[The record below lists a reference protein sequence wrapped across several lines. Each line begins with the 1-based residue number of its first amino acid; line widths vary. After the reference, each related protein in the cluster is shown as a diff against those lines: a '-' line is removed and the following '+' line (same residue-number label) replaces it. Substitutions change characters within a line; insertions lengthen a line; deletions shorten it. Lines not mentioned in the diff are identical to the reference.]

1 MTSNAKNDEASV
13 PGRVHDA
20 KPEGGPPS
28 AQPTQGLALTDIR
41 VRFGGVH
48 ALKGIS
54 FAVDRQEIVGLIGPN
69 GAGKT
74 TLFDVIS
81 GVQPATSG
89 RIDFHGRMVTTM
101 SPTRRSRLGIRRTF
115 QRSQPFGW
123 LSVEDN
129 VLVALETGGGLFGDL
144 VGRTSRQERQ
154 RRERVREVLAQFQLE
169 KVKDE
174 AAGRLPIGV
183 IRMVELA
190 RAVVGRPSLLLL
202 DEPTSGLDRHE
213 TELLGDAMLRTAV
226 DDHCTVLLVEH
237 DVPFV
242 MTRCERVIALHL
254 GSVLA
259 DGTPQ
264 EIQNNESVREAYLGQ
279 HTA

>member
-1 MTSNAKNDEASV
+1 MTMNAINGD
-13 PGRVHDA
+13 
-20 KPEGGPPS
+20 PS
-28 AQPTQGLALTDIR
+28 APTQPKGAGPHTPVRAASSPPQLELSDIS

-48 ALKGIS
+48 ALNGVS
-54 FAVDRQEIVGLIGPN
+54 LTVGRQEIVGLIGPN

-81 GVQPATSG
+81 GVRPPTSG
-89 RIDFHGRMVTTM
+89 RIGFEGRMVTRLG
-101 SPTRRSRLGIRRTF
+101 PTRRSRLGIRRTF

-129 VLVALETGGGLFGDL
+129 VLVALESGGGLLGDL
-144 VGRTSRQERQ
+144 LGRTSAHERR

-202 DEPTSGLDRHE
+202 DEPTSGLDRRE
-213 TELLGDAMLRTAV
+213 TELLGEAMQRTAT
-226 DDHCTVLLVEH
+226 DEQCTVLLVEH

-242 MTRCERVIALHL
+242 MSTCERVVALHL
-254 GSVLA
+254 GAVLA
-259 DGTPQ
+259 DGAPQ
-264 EIQNNESVREAYLGQ
+264 AIQNNELVREAYLGQ
-279 HTA
+279 STA

>member
-1 MTSNAKNDEASV
+1 MTNTELDTTVEGPSSGGNAAS
-13 PGRVHDA
+13 GR
-20 KPEGGPPS
+20 PL
-28 AQPTQGLALTDIR
+28 LALSDIR

-48 ALKGIS
+48 ALSGVS
-54 FAVDRQEIVGLIGPN
+54 LDVPRGQIVGLIGPN

-74 TLFDVIS
+74 TLFDVVS

-89 RIDFHGRMVTTM
+89 QIVFDGQDITRLG
-101 SPTRRSRLGIRRTF
+101 PTRRSRKGIRRTF

-129 VLVALETGGGLFGDL
+129 VLVALETKGGLLRDL
-144 VGRTSRQERQ
+144 VGLKGSQERQ

-169 KVKDE
+169 SVKDE

-190 RAVVGRPSLLLL
+190 RAVVGRPTLLLL
-202 DEPTSGLDRHE
+202 DEPTSGLDRRE
-213 TELLGDAMLRTAV
+213 TDLLGDAMRRTR
-226 DDHCTVLLVEH
+226 DDDGCTVLLVEH

-242 MTRCERVIALHL
+242 MSRCDRVVALHL
-254 GSVLA
+254 GSLLA
-259 DGTPQ
+259 DGTPRSV
-264 EIQNNESVREAYLGQ
+264 QNDAAVRDAYLG
-279 HTA
+279 H